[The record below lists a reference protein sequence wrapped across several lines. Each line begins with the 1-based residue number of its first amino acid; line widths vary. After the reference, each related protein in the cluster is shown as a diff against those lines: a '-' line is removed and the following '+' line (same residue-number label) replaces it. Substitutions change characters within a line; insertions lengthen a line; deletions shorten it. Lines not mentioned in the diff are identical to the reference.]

1 MWLHSLNVD
10 GEEGLA
16 MSGEE
21 SRLRA
26 GHQGASPVRPRPRLR
41 QAPTQAQHCSSSF
54 TMQSSNLNL
63 NNVFTICSAITV
75 HTSQFFCDM
84 KRLSEGTN
92 GFNNAKEIFL
102 NYTNSVIVIS
112 SK

>member
-1 MWLHSLNVD
+1 MRLHSLNVD

-54 TMQSSNLNL
+54 TMESSNLSL
-63 NNVFTICSAITV
+63 NKVFTKCSAKTV
-75 HTSQFFCDM
+75 YLGFFA
-84 KRLSEGTN
+84 R
-92 GFNNAKEIFL
+92 
-102 NYTNSVIVIS
+102 
-112 SK
+112 